1 MEMATLHQQTS
12 YDLERL
18 LAETGQQNRQAFTA
32 LYQQTSSKLF
42 AVLIRILRN
51 RDEAADVLQEVY
63 ITIWRRAA
71 QFDPAKGKALS
82 WMAIVTRNAGIDAL
96 RRRRPNHVSDD
107 NCKALAFEG
116 PCAFEAIKG
125 SDARAIILRNL
136 SSLSPNMREAIRLY
150 YLEERALTE
159 VAEAMQSPLN
169 TTKSWI
175 RRGLQN
181 LRSEMSDQCLNNLI

>member
-1 MEMATLHQQTS
+1 MEMASQHHQTS
-12 YDLERL
+12 CDLGYL
-18 LAETGQQNRQAFTA
+18 LAETGRQNGQAFTA

-42 AVLIRILRN
+42 AVLIRILRD

-63 ITIWRRAA
+63 IAIWRRAA
-71 QFDPAKGKALS
+71 QFDPAKGLT

-107 NCKALAFEG
+107 SCKELVFEG
-116 PCAFEAIKG
+116 PCAFEAMKG
-125 SDARAIILRNL
+125 GDARKIILQKLN
-136 SSLSPNMREAIRLY
+136 SLSPNMREAVRLY
-150 YLEERALTE
+150 YLEEHALTE

-181 LRSEMSDQCLNNLI
+181 LRSEMSDQYLNNLI